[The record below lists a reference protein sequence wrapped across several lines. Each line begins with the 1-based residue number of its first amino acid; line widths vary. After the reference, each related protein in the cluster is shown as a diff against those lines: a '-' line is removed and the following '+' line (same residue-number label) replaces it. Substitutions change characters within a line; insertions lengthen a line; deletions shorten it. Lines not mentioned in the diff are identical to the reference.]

1 MAADTA
7 IELKNYNIASI
18 SLWPGA
24 VLTDTIQA
32 SKNNA
37 NVKIDAYSV
46 FSHSSFLRS
55 SF

>member
-32 SKNNA
+32 SEKGA
-37 NVKIDAYSV
+37 GVDIKFIIP
-46 FSHSSFLRS
+46 
-55 SF
+55 